1 MRIRRSGRFE
11 QELGEIVDY
20 IAKDKK
26 SAAKAFNR
34 SLQFAIET
42 LADHPNKGRSND
54 DGYRELVYKGYT
66 IPYLVDDEN
75 IVILG
80 IFNQNGWKFNSSNN
94 S

>member
-11 QELGEIVDY
+11 NELGEIIDY

-34 SLQFAIET
+34 NLQSAIET
-42 LADHPNKGRSND
+42 LIDHPNKGRLSD
-54 DGYRELVYKGYT
+54 DGYRELVHKGYT
-66 IPYLVDDEN
+66 VPYLIDGES

-80 IFNQNGWKFNSSNN
+80 IFNQNKWNTKER
-94 S
+94 

>member
-11 QELGEIVDY
+11 HELGEIVDY

-34 SLQFAIET
+34 SLQSAIET
-42 LADHPNKGRSND
+42 LDIHPNKGRPND
-54 DGYRELVYKGYT
+54 DGYRELVHKGYT
-66 IPYLVDDEN
+66 VPDLVDDEN

-80 IFNQNGWKFNSSNN
+80 IFNQNEWKYQ
-94 S
+94 

>member
-11 QELGEIVDY
+11 NELGEVIDY

-34 SLQFAIET
+34 SLQSAIET
-42 LADHPNKGRSND
+42 LTDHPNKGRPND
-54 DGYRELVYKGYT
+54 DGYRELVHKGYT
-66 IPYLVDDEN
+66 VPYLIDGDN

-80 IFNQNGWKFNSSNN
+80 IFNQNQWSNE
-94 S
+94 

>member
-1 MRIRRSGRFE
+1 MRIWRSGRFE
-11 QELGEIVDY
+11 YELGEIVDY

-34 SLQFAIET
+34 GLQSAIET
-42 LADHPNKGRSND
+42 LADHPNKGRSID
-54 DGYRELVYKGYT
+54 DGYRELVHKGYT

-80 IFNQNGWKFNSSNN
+80 IFNQNEWKHK
-94 S
+94 

>member
-11 QELGEIVDY
+11 HELGEIVDY

-34 SLQFAIET
+34 SLQFAIES
-42 LADHPNKGRSND
+42 LADHPNKGRPND
-54 DGYRELVYKGYT
+54 DGYRELVHKGYT

-80 IFNQNGWKFNSSNN
+80 IFNQNEWKHK
-94 S
+94 